1 MKNILCYGDS
11 NTWGCP
17 PLEGWPITNVQR
29 YGPDV
34 RWGSVMRTT
43 LGDGYWVVEE
53 GLNGRTSVW
62 DDPVEGEFRKGKT
75 YLLPCLLSHA
85 PLDLVILMLG
95 TNDLKHR
102 NGLSA
107 WDIASGAGALID
119 VIQSSASGPS
129 DSAPRVLLLCPPPIG
144 KLTIFAEMFTGSEAT
159 SRQLAPHYQQVA
171 RDKGCEFLD
180 VGQVIRSSD
189 RDGIH
194 FEAAD
199 QQKLGRTVAERVKQ
213 ILG

>member
-1 MKNILCYGDS
+1 MKSILCYGDS

-17 PLEGWPITNVQR
+17 PLEDWPITSVTR

-34 RWGSVMRTT
+34 RWGSVMRST
-43 LGDGYWVVEE
+43 LGDDYWVVEE
-53 GLNGRTSVW
+53 GLNGRTTIW
-62 DDPVEGEFRKGKT
+62 DDPVEGEYRNGKS
-75 YLLPCLLSHA
+75 YLMACLLSHA

-95 TNDLKHR
+95 TNDLKSR
-102 NGLSA
+102 YSLSA
-107 WDIASGAGALID
+107 WDIASGAGALINL
-119 VIQSSASGPS
+119 IQKSESGPNNT
-129 DSAPRVLLLCPPPIG
+129 APQVLLLCPPPVAR
-144 KLTIFAEMFTGSEAT
+144 LTIFSEMLAGAEAK

-171 RDKGCEFLD
+171 HDKGCEFLD
-180 VGQVIRSSD
+180 VGQVIACSD

-199 QQKLGRTVAERVKQ
+199 QQKLGRVVAERVKH

>member
-17 PLEGWPITNVQR
+17 PLEDWPITTVTR

-34 RWGSVMRTT
+34 RWGSVMRTA
-43 LGDGYWVVEE
+43 LGEGYWVVEE
-53 GLNGRTSVW
+53 GLNGRTTIW
-62 DDPVEGEFRKGKT
+62 DDPVEGEHRNGKP

-95 TNDLKHR
+95 TNDLKSR
-102 NGLSA
+102 YSLSA
-107 WDIASGAGALID
+107 WDIASGAATLID
-119 VIQSSASGPS
+119 IIQRSLCGP
-129 DSAPRVLLLCPPPIG
+129 DYAAPQVLLLCPPPVT
-144 KLTIFAEMFTGSEAT
+144 KLTIFSEMMAGSEAK
-159 SRQLAPHYQQVA
+159 SHKLATHYQQVA
-171 RDKGCEFLD
+171 RDKECEFLD
-180 VGQVIRSSD
+180 VGQILRSSD

-194 FEAAD
+194 FEPED